1 MTPERQKALEAVAE
15 AAREMYD
22 AIDRETSNPAYHRLY
37 PVWGRIGDAVAALDA
52 LPDPAPAGEVR
63 KIVSMVTG
71 RDADDVCLEYAICS
85 DGTAWLLQ
93 WDKTTPIGWTPL
105 PPIPTTT
112 RLPLTE
118 GGV

>member
-1 MTPERQKALEAVAE
+1 MTPERQKALEAVAA
-15 AAREMYD
+15 AARQVACAPNVAGLLID
-22 AIDRETSNPAYHRLY
+22 ALRHKLD
-37 PVWGRIGDAVAALDA
+37 ALDA
-52 LPDPAPAGEVR
+52 LPPDPATAGEVR

-93 WDKTTPIGWTPL
+93 WGKTTPIGWTPL